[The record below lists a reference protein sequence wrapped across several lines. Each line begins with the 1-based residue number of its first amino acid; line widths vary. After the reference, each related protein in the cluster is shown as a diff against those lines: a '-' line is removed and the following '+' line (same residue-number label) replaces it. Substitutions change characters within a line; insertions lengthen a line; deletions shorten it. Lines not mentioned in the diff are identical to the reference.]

1 MGVKALMSYLS
12 SRAAVTP
19 VTPEKTMGLQEN
31 SLSIKAVTLVTPVT
45 SKNTNSREFSQTGP
59 LGEAVNDPASAEP
72 NGLVQ
77 PPAPAP
83 DKPAK
88 RLKFLDWADG
98 WIGLDRAYQRHHWS
112 CPQCTAAGRGANYGL
127 RCGVGAALYRAYSDA
142 SEDRSA
148 LDW

>member
-1 MGVKALMSYLS
+1 MGVKALTSYLS

-19 VTPEKTMGLQEN
+19 VTPEKTMGLQEKC
-31 SLSIKAVTLVTPVT
+31 LSINAVTPVT
-45 SKNTNSREFSQTGP
+45 PETPKNTDSRENFQTRP
-59 LGEAVNDPASAEP
+59 FREAVNDPASAEP
-72 NGLVQ
+72 PSLAQ

-83 DKPAK
+83 AKPAK

-98 WIGLDRAYQRHHWS
+98 WIELDKAYQRHHWS
-112 CPQCTAAGRGANYGL
+112 CPQCKAAGRGANYGL

-142 SEDRSA
+142 AGDRSA